1 MGAPQAPTPSPS
13 LARGPCPLPLA
24 LPPDFIALRVSV
36 GEAESRISSAVR
48 LGAGLLSGGA

>member
-1 MGAPQAPTPSPS
+1 M
-13 LARGPCPLPLA
+13 PLA